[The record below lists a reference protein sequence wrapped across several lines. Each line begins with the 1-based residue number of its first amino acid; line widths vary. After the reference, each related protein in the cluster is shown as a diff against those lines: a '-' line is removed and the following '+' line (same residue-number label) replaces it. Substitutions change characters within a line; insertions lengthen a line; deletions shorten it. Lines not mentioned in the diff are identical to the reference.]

1 VLSVTLRTIK
11 DRITEIRDLLLSAAA
26 NAQLPFQVQK
36 RNVWIH
42 GKDVILHLRP
52 PKPADRCQ
60 DEGPR
65 IVASSTRMEPPS
77 RKRDV
82 QSEASALRVL
92 EWGLAAQHRAAGTGS
107 GVVASTVASAS
118 GRCVTVAPR
127 PVSLEPCD
135 EPATQAL
142 IEMRREGVSLENIQP
157 HMLIDRQRRAKRK
170 REREGS
176 DHGGGGS
183 GKEAAW
189 HAQVIDEEA
198 LRPGGEYL
206 YSEREVAQRKEF
218 LDGFLDG
225 ECNQEAAA
233 ESKAAK
239 LAQKRLRRAAREEKG
254 GAAHKHQRQS
264 DKVDYAKLQALLD
277 ADEI

>member
-1 VLSVTLRTIK
+1 MSVTLRTIK
-11 DRITEIRDLLLSAAA
+11 DRITEIRDLLLTAAA

-65 IVASSTRMEPPS
+65 TVVSSTRMEPPS

-92 EWGLAAQHRAAGTGS
+92 EWGLAVQHRAAGTGS
-107 GVVASTVASAS
+107 GVVASAS
-118 GRCVTVAPR
+118 GRCVTVAAPR

-142 IEMRREGVSLENIQP
+142 MEMRREGVPLENIQP
-157 HMLIDRQRRAKRK
+157 QMLIDRQRCAKRK
-170 REREGS
+170 REREES
-176 DHGGGGS
+176 HHGRGGR
-183 GKEAAW
+183 GKEEAG
-189 HAQVIDEEA
+189 HVQVIDEEA
-198 LRPGGEYL
+198 LMPGGEYL
-206 YSEREVAQRKEF
+206 YSEHEVAQRKEF
-218 LDGFLDG
+218 LDGFLDDEG
-225 ECNQEAAA
+225 DQDAAA

-239 LAQKRLRRAAREEKG
+239 LAQKRLRRAARKEQG
-254 GAAHKHQRQS
+254 GAALKQERRS

>member
-1 VLSVTLRTIK
+1 MLSVTPRTIK

-52 PKPADRCQ
+52 PKPAERCQ
-60 DEGPR
+60 DEGTWT
-65 IVASSTRMEPPS
+65 VASSTRMKPPS

-107 GVVASTVASAS
+107 GVVASES
-118 GRCVTVAPR
+118 GRCVTVAAPR

-142 IEMRREGVSLENIQP
+142 IEMRREGVPLENIQP
-157 HMLIDRQRRAKRK
+157 QMLIDRQRRAKRK

-225 ECNQEAAA
+225 ECDQEAAA
-233 ESKAAK
+233 ESKVAK
-239 LAQKRLRRAAREEKG
+239 LAQKRLRRAAREEMG
-254 GAAHKHQRQS
+254 GAAHKQERQP
-264 DKVDYAKLQALLD
+264 DKVDYDKLQALLD

>member
-1 VLSVTLRTIK
+1 MLSVTSRTIK

-52 PKPADRCQ
+52 PKTADRCQ
-60 DEGPR
+60 DEGTWT
-65 IVASSTRMEPPS
+65 VASSTRMEPPS

-82 QSEASALRVL
+82 QSEASALRAL

-107 GVVASTVASAS
+107 GVGVVASGS
-118 GRCVTVAPR
+118 GRCVTLAAPR

-135 EPATQAL
+135 EPAMQAL
-142 IEMRREGVSLENIQP
+142 IEMRREGVPLENIQP
-157 HMLIDRQRRAKRK
+157 QMLIDRQRNANRK

-176 DHGGGGS
+176 DHEEGGS
-183 GKEAAW
+183 GKEAGG

-206 YSEREVAQRKEF
+206 HSEREVAQKKEF

-225 ECNQEAAA
+225 DGDQDAAH

-239 LAQKRLRRAAREEKG
+239 LAQKRLRRAAREGKG
-254 GAAHKHQRQS
+254 RAAHKQERQS